1 MLDPH
6 CGLCYKLNKSSV
18 VESSCIPVDKD
29 STMKAAWGR
38 YVTCQDFLCLCSTES
53 VIYAFE
59 NNFAFTKSVKF
70 LRCFGIVKNG

>member
-1 MLDPH
+1 MLDPD

-38 YVTCQDFLCLCSTES
+38 YVTCQDFLALCSTES
-53 VIYAFE
+53 VFYTIE
-59 NNFAFTKSVKF
+59 NNLAFINSVKF
-70 LRCFGIVKNG
+70 LICLGRRK

>member
-1 MLDPH
+1 MLDPD

-38 YVTCQDFLCLCSTES
+38 YVTSRFSGLVL
-53 VIYAFE
+53 Y
-59 NNFAFTKSVKF
+59 
-70 LRCFGIVKNG
+70 